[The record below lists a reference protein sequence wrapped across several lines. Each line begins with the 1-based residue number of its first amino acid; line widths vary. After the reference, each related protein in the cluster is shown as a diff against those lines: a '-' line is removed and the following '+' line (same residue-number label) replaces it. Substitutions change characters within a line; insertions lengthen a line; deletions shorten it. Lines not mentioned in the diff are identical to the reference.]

1 MGEKSFENL
10 VTAIEDSKKQPFDHF
25 LNGLGIRHVGAKAA
39 KTVASYYPNIE
50 ALSKATKEELT
61 VIPDVGEI
69 TADTLRA
76 FFTDPENLRL
86 LEALKNHGLDPQAKV
101 EKKIA
106 SPFSGLTM
114 VLTGTLSTYS
124 RTQMT
129 ELLESL
135 GAKMTG
141 SVSAKT
147 DIVVYGTDAGSKLT
161 KAQALGVRTM
171 DEEELMGILKD
182 FNQ

>member
-1 MGEKSFENL
+1 
-10 VTAIEDSKKQPFDHF
+10 
-25 LNGLGIRHVGAKAA
+25 
-39 KTVASYYPNIE
+39 
-50 ALSKATKEELT
+50 
-61 VIPDVGEI
+61 
-69 TADTLRA
+69 
-76 FFTDPENLRL
+76 
-86 LEALKNHGLDPQAKV
+86 
-101 EKKIA
+101 
-106 SPFSGLTM
+106 
-114 VLTGTLSTYS
+114 
-124 RTQMT
+124 MT